1 MKLFLVALVSRC
13 GGTGRS
19 SLSRLLAD
27 LLSERNI
34 PSCILEL
41 DPIGHLKKIKPS
53 RADLVTNPND
63 TLIIPFDD
71 VSWDSSSI
79 ANIRM
84 QLSQYRPLHDQTI
97 VLMDTARFPNDF
109 TDQAAAQADL
119 VINVVS
125 ANPESFLA
133 IGELQELFSGASNE
147 EASRPAH
154 LFHLLNQIDSRI
166 VLQRDIITILRDT
179 LDERLLNHL
188 IHFDEAIPE
197 STAKGLSLSSYAPR
211 SQARADLQGLANWML
226 KVLDHPH
233 HTQDSTPSV

>member
-1 MKLFLVALVSRC
+1 
-13 GGTGRS
+13 
-19 SLSRLLAD
+19 LAD

-41 DPIGHLKKIKPS
+41 DPISHLKKIKPS

-63 TLIIPFDD
+63 TLIVPFDD

-147 EASRPAH
+147 EARRPH

-233 HTQDSTPSV
+233 HTQDLTPSV